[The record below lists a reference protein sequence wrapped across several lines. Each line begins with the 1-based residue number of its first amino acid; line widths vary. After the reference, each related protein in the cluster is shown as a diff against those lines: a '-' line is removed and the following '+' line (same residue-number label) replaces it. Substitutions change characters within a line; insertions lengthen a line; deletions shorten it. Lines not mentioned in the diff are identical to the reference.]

1 MPEITPQQLYK
12 AITNAFNLNELR
24 TLAYDMGIDYE
35 DLEGSSKTTK
45 ALALV
50 QYAQRHNMMG
60 KLIAQ
65 VQRTRPN
72 ALPPG
77 AAAVQPGSTPP
88 TTAAGDAAA
97 TLTPPT
103 IVVQG
108 DYVAGDKTGGDKVG
122 GDKITVGNITNSTGI
137 AIGRGASAQ
146 VNINAPQSRDEFAQQ
161 LAELKTMLEQA
172 IAAKEVPAA
181 DGETALED
189 LQDVVEETAKEQ
201 PRANRI
207 KRRLEDISEV
217 VNAAGKTGSA
227 ILKATPILA
236 GLIKAI
242 NVIF

>member
-12 AITNAFNLNELR
+12 AIASTFNLGELR
-24 TLAYDMGIDYE
+24 TLAFDLGIDFE

-50 QYAQRHNMMG
+50 QYAQRHSALDQ
-60 KLIAQ
+60 LIAL

-77 AAAVQPGSTPP
+77 A
-88 TTAAGDAAA
+88 TAAPPDNPPPA
-97 TLTPPT
+97 TSTPPT

-122 GDKITVGNITNSTGI
+122 GDKITVGNITNSTGV
-137 AIGRGASAQ
+137 AMGRGASAQ
-146 VNINAPQSRDEFAQQ
+146 VDINTPQDREAFARQ
-161 LAELKTMLEQA
+161 LAELKALLEQA
-172 IAAKEVPAA
+172 IAAGEVKQA

-189 LQDVVEETAKEQ
+189 LQDVAEETAKEQ
-201 PRANRI
+201 PRASRI
-207 KRRLEDISEV
+207 KRRLEDVGEV
-217 VNAAGKTGSA
+217 VNAAAKTGRA

-236 GLIKAI
+236 GLIKAV
-242 NVIF
+242 NAIF

>member
-12 AITNAFNLNELR
+12 AIASTFNLGELR
-24 TLAYDMGIDYE
+24 TLAFDLGIDYE
-35 DLEGSSKTTK
+35 DLEGSSRTTK

-50 QYAQRHNMMG
+50 QYAQRHSALNQ
-60 KLIAQ
+60 LIDLVRRA
-65 VQRTRPN
+65 RPK

-77 AAAVQPGSTPP
+77 ATAAPPDNTPP
-88 TTAAGDAAA
+88 TPEGT
-97 TLTPPT
+97 TTTPAQPT

-108 DYVAGDKTGGDKVG
+108 DYVAGDKTGGDKVE

-146 VNINAPQSRDEFAQQ
+146 VNINAPQDREEFARQ
-161 LAELKTMLEQA
+161 LAELKALLEQA
-172 IAAKEVPAA
+172 IAAGEVKQA

-189 LQDVVEETAKEQ
+189 LQDVVEEVEKEQ
-201 PRANRI
+201 PRTNRM
-207 KRRLEDISEV
+207 KRRLEDVGEV
-217 VNAAGKTGSA
+217 VNDAAKTGRA